1 MFAKLLNQFQH
12 YNVKNYQFGL
22 VIVVTILSVF
32 GAFMVDSARSGLFE
46 RQIMGVAI
54 GFVAMVIISLIDYK
68 FVLKYTW
75 ILYVMSTVLLV
86 AVLIPGIGIEVNGAR
101 RWIRI
106 GTEAAHLQFQP
117 SDLTKIILILF
128 FAYFFMRFHSS
139 INKFRM
145 LLASLIL
152 VAPSIILIHR
162 QPNLSNTITLAIL
175 FCLMLFMAG
184 LSYKVIGLLAA
195 IVVPFTVIFLLI
207 AVQPNQPFLA
217 NYQQERLLAFLNPE
231 EFAQEGAMQQLNSV
245 MAIGSGQLHG
255 KGFNND
261 LPISLKNS
269 NFVPEPHNDFIFAVI
284 GEELGFIGSSI
295 VVVLLLLI
303 ILMCL
308 LVGIRAGDLAGRL
321 ICGGV
326 ATLIAIQAFI
336 NIAVATFMVPNT
348 GISLPFV
355 SYGLTSVIS
364 FYMGIGFVLNVGLQ
378 PSKQAN
384 RYPNKYVK

>member
-1 MFAKLLNQFQH
+1 MLSKAFGKLEK
-12 YNVKNYQFGL
+12 YNIKNYQFGL
-22 VIVVTILSVF
+22 VIFVVILSVF

-54 GFVAMVIISLIDYK
+54 GFVAMIIISLIDYK

-75 ILYVMSTVLLV
+75 ILYVFSTIMLV
-86 AVLIPGIGIEVNGAR
+86 AVLLWGIEVNGAR
-101 RWIRI
+101 RWLRF
-106 GTEAAHLQFQP
+106 GEVLSFQP

-128 FAYFFMRFHSS
+128 FAYFFMRFHKS
-139 INKFRM
+139 INKLRM
-145 LLASLIL
+145 LLASAIL
-152 VAPSIILIHR
+152 VAPSIFLIHQ

-184 LSYKVIGLLAA
+184 LSYKMIGLLTA
-195 IVVPFTVIFLLI
+195 IIAPFAIIFLFI
-207 AVQPNQPFLA
+207 ALQPNQPLLA
-217 NYQQERLLAFLNPE
+217 DYQQQRLLAFLNPQD
-231 EFAQEGAMQQLNSV
+231 FVQEAAYQQLNSV
-245 MAIGSGQLHG
+245 MAIGSGQLTG

-261 LPISLKNS
+261 LPTSLKNS

-295 VVVLLLLI
+295 VIVLLLLI
-303 ILMCL
+303 ILMCIL
-308 LVGIRAGDLAGRL
+308 IGIRASDLAGRL

-326 ATLIAIQAFI
+326 AALISIQAFI
-336 NIAVATFMVPNT
+336 NIGVATLLLPNT

-378 PSKQAN
+378 PSKHA
-384 RYPNKYVK
+384 NKYVK

>member
-1 MFAKLLNQFQH
+1 MFSKLISQFEK
-12 YNVKNYQFGL
+12 YNIKNYQFGL
-22 VIVVTILSVF
+22 VIFVVILSVF

-54 GFVAMVIISLIDYK
+54 GFIAMIVISLIDYK

-75 ILYVMSTVLLV
+75 ILYVISTVMLV
-86 AVLIPGIGIEVNGAR
+86 AVLLFGVEVNGAR
-101 RWIRI
+101 RWLRFGDI
-106 GTEAAHLQFQP
+106 LQFQP

-128 FAYFFMRFHSS
+128 FAYFFMRFHHS

-145 LLASLIL
+145 LLASGIL
-152 VAPSIILIHR
+152 VAPSIFLIHQ
-162 QPNLSNTITLAIL
+162 QPNLSNAIALGIL

-184 LSYKVIGLLAA
+184 LSYKIIGLVAA
-195 IVVPFTVIFLLI
+195 IVVPFTIIFLLI

-217 NYQQERLLAFLNPE
+217 DYQQERLLAFINPE
-231 EFAQEGAMQQLNSV
+231 DFAQEGAYQQLNSV
-245 MAIGSGQLHG
+245 MAIGSGQLTG

-261 LPISLKNS
+261 LPTSLKNS
-269 NFVPEPHNDFIFAVI
+269 NFVPEPHNDFIFAII
-284 GEELGFIGSSI
+284 GEELGFIGCSI
-295 VVVLLLLI
+295 VIILLLLI
-303 ILMCL
+303 ILMCIL
-308 LVGIRAGDLAGRL
+308 IGIRASDLAGRL

-326 ATLIAIQAFI
+326 ATLIAIQTFI
-336 NIAVATFMVPNT
+336 NIGVATLMVPNT

-364 FYMGIGFVLNVGLQ
+364 FYIGMGFVLNVGLQ

-384 RYPNKYVK
+384 KYPNKYVK